1 MGDEEGEEELEE
13 MCIEPN
19 VKECMCHGLEETE
32 MAGWEL
38 GAIYMPLGVCLLVR
52 SICKAAS

>member
-1 MGDEEGEEELEE
+1 
-13 MCIEPN
+13 
-19 VKECMCHGLEETE
+19 MCHGLEENE